1 MFYTYILQS
10 QKSGRYYVGHTE
22 NIPKRLL
29 RHNNGQVLATRNKG
43 PWALVYFEN
52 FNSRIEAN
60 QRELEIKSMKSKI
73 YIEKLIDDGGK
84 LSMSN
89 KNRDSP

>member
-1 MFYTYILQS
+1 MFSTYILQS
-10 QKSGRYYVGHTE
+10 QNSGRYYIGHTE

-29 RHNNGQVLATRNKG
+29 RHNNGQVSATRNKG
-43 PWALVYFEN
+43 PWVLVYFEN

-73 YIEKLIDDGGK
+73 YIEKLIDDAGK
-84 LSMSN
+84 LYLQ
-89 KNRDSP
+89 

>member
-1 MFYTYILQS
+1 MFSTYILQS
-10 QKSGRYYVGHTE
+10 QKSSRYYVGHTE
-22 NIPKRLL
+22 NITKRLL
-29 RHNNGQVLATRNKG
+29 RHNNGLVSATRNKG
-43 PWALVYFEN
+43 PWVLVFFEN

-73 YIEKLIDDGGK
+73 YIEKLIDDTGK

-89 KNRDSP
+89 KKRDSP

>member
-10 QKSGRYYVGHTE
+10 QKSSRYYFGHTD
-22 NIPKRLL
+22 NIPKILL
-29 RHNNGQVLATRNKG
+29 RHNNGLVSATRNKG
-43 PWALVYFEN
+43 PWVLVYFEN
-52 FNSRIEAN
+52 FNSQIEAN
-60 QRELEIKSMKSKI
+60 QRELEIKSMKSKS

-89 KNRDSP
+89 

>member
-1 MFYTYILQS
+1 
-10 QKSGRYYVGHTE
+10 
-22 NIPKRLL
+22 LL
-29 RHNNGQVLATRNKG
+29 RHNNGQVSATRNKG
-43 PWALVYFEN
+43 PWVLVYFEN

-84 LSMSN
+84 LL
-89 KNRDSP
+89 D